1 MVPGVAVGVLV
12 WVGEED
18 GLSVVDGEGVWD
30 GLADADGEADECGE
44 GLGLFGCELNPP
56 VAM

>member
-1 MVPGVAVGVLV
+1 VVPGVGVGWFVLV
-12 WVGEED
+12 GDAD

-30 GLADADGEADECGE
+30 GLADAEVDEDGEGV
-44 GLGLFGCELNPP
+44 GLFGCELNPP